1 MVQTD
6 PTIDHKSKY
15 KRKIALETNSQ
26 NPRVRP
32 VQSIIMM
39 KSLIATLALFSI
51 AIVAA
56 EDARSVEI
64 SLTKTMD
71 ELNKRDTIKIYG
83 DMITLE
89 KVDIVEDEEAARASQ
104 DPLVSKIEQFLRNRK
119 IHVHLPSDGSSAD
132 MFGRAM
138 GQKDMEIGLRGLT
151 TGASEARTKLKKIVL
166 PLLLALKLKAMI
178 VLPIAIT
185 LIGLIGI
192 KGLGAGLL
200 SLLLSGAVALKALLT
215 PPPPSYPTR
224 VSYGIVKPEVH
235 HEHWHRSQE
244 EVNQPYRGWA
254 PEFGPEQYPYQD
266 IP

>member
-1 MVQTD
+1 MQWLAGETPKLKFLTPQPLHVACQMVQTD
-6 PTIDHKSKY
+6 PTIDHESKY
-15 KRKIALETNSQ
+15 KRKIDLETNSQ
-26 NPRVRP
+26 NLRVRP

-39 KSLIATLALFSI
+39 KSLIAILALFSI

-151 TGASEARTKLKKIVL
+151 TGASEGKINFLENMLKD
-166 PLLLALKLKAMI
+166 
-178 VLPIAIT
+178 
-185 LIGLIGI
+185 
-192 KGLGAGLL
+192 
-200 SLLLSGAVALKALLT
+200 
-215 PPPPSYPTR
+215 
-224 VSYGIVKPEVH
+224 
-235 HEHWHRSQE
+235 
-244 EVNQPYRGWA
+244 
-254 PEFGPEQYPYQD
+254 F
-266 IP
+266 

>member
-6 PTIDHKSKY
+6 PTIDHESKY
-15 KRKIALETNSQ
+15 KRKIDLETNSQ

-39 KSLIATLALFSI
+39 KSLIAILALFSI

-151 TGASEARTKLKKIVL
+151 TGASEGKNNFLENMLKD
-166 PLLLALKLKAMI
+166 
-178 VLPIAIT
+178 
-185 LIGLIGI
+185 
-192 KGLGAGLL
+192 
-200 SLLLSGAVALKALLT
+200 
-215 PPPPSYPTR
+215 
-224 VSYGIVKPEVH
+224 
-235 HEHWHRSQE
+235 
-244 EVNQPYRGWA
+244 
-254 PEFGPEQYPYQD
+254 F
-266 IP
+266 